1 MILHT
6 KFKMMSNL
14 YNEWLTLSATFHEVL
29 TLYKVSKKDE
39 FFIWNKTYCVHKV
52 RARLTKDINAA
63 WRHSFDP
70 NLYLPVED
78 VYIMSFH
85 KAYRDLIPYLTF
97 SCSESQ

>member
-39 FFIWNKTYCVHKV
+39 FFIWNRTYCMHKV
-52 RARLTKDINAA
+52 RARLTKDINVA
-63 WRHSFDP
+63 WG
-70 NLYLPVED
+70 
-78 VYIMSFH
+78 YII
-85 KAYRDLIPYLTF
+85 KRDLEDEDKHRARKSDLCFIPYMAIRDNRP
-97 SCSESQ
+97 